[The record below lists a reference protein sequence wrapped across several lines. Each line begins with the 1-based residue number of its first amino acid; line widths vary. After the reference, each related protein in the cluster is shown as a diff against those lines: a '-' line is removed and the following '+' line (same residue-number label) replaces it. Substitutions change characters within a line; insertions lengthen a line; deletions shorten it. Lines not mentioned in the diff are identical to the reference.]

1 MINNIKEEL
10 SVNKGVTLVALV
22 ITIVV
27 LLILSGISIS
37 MLTQESGIIEKAQS
51 AKDAAEK
58 SDTIERVQAA
68 VLSSYNKFGDIEITK
83 LETNLKNE
91 FGDEGDEITIPED
104 GFGTENKI
112 EITVNGYTIVIN
124 SDGDVSEKVQEQ

>member
-1 MINNIKEEL
+1 MINNIKEKL

-22 ITIVV
+22 VTIVV

-37 MLTQESGIIEKAQS
+37 MLTQESGIIKKAQS

-91 FGDEGDEITIPED
+91 FGDEITIPED
-104 GFGTENKI
+104 GFGTKNKI
-112 EITVNGYTIVIN
+112 EIKVNGYTIVIN
-124 SDGDVSEKVQEQ
+124 SDGDVSEKVQ